1 MGYGLA
7 KFWVRIRNVF
17 FGRKSH
23 EFFVFLFFFVV
34 SAGFWLLQTL
44 DETFETEISIPLALK
59 NVPEKVQITTG
70 LPSQIHITIRDRGT
84 TLFRF
89 FRYTVQNA
97 VEVDFEK
104 YDAGH
109 LTARVQV
116 PVSDVQ
122 RMIQSQLGVSGHI
135 ISVRPDTLE
144 YYYNRGVAK
153 RLPVKICGSV
163 GASPQNYI
171 QSMNLSEDS
180 VLVYAPNSVLDT
192 MQYAYT
198 QAVSLLGLKENIT
211 QSISFQ
217 RMKGVKY
224 VPERVEMTAFV
235 GYYAEKTV
243 EVPIIGLNFPGDKEL
258 RTFPSKA
265 KVTFR
270 VESGQYQRITADNF
284 VLAVTYEE
292 LLQNPSD
299 KYRLHL
305 KSLPDGVTNARI
317 SPLEVD
323 YLIERAEMETGIQ

>member
-97 VEVDFEK
+97 IEVDFEK

-109 LTARVQV
+109 VTARVQV

-122 RMIQSQLGVSGHI
+122 RMIQSQLGVSSHI

-153 RLPVKICGSV
+153 KLPVKICGSV

>member
-7 KFWVRIRNVF
+7 KVWVRIRNIF
-17 FGRKSH
+17 FGKKSH
-23 EFFVFLFFFVV
+23 EFFVFLFFLFV

-44 DETFETEISIPLALK
+44 NESFETEISVPLTLK
-59 NVPEKVQITTG
+59 NVPEKVHITTE
-70 LPSQIHITIRDRGT
+70 LPSEIHITIRDRGT
-84 TLFRF
+84 TLLRF

-97 VEVDFEK
+97 IEVDFEK
-104 YDAGH
+104 YDAG
-109 LTARVQV
+109 LTNARVQV
-116 PVSDVQ
+116 PLTDLQ
-122 RMIQSQLGVSGHI
+122 RLIQSQLGVTSRI

-144 YYYNRGVAK
+144 YYYNRGVPK
-153 RLPVKICGSV
+153 QLPVKVCGSI

-171 QSMNLSEDS
+171 QSVNLSEDS
-180 VLVYAPNSVLDT
+180 VMVYAPGNVLDT

-198 QAVSLLGLKENIT
+198 QAVNLLGLKENYT
-211 QSISFQ
+211 QNISFR
-217 RMKGVKY
+217 RMKGVEYLPNK
-224 VPERVEMTAFV
+224 VEMTALV

-243 EVPIIGLNFPGDKEL
+243 EVPIIGLNFPGDQEL

-270 VESGQYQRITADNF
+270 VESGRYQRITADNF

-305 KSLPDGVTNARI
+305 KSLPEGVTNARI
-317 SPLEVD
+317 SPQEID
-323 YLIERAEMETGIQ
+323 YLIERAELEGSNQ

>member
-122 RMIQSQLGVSGHI
+122 RMIQSQLGVSSHI

-153 RLPVKICGSV
+153 KLPVKICGSV

-243 EVPIIGLNFPGDKEL
+243 EVPIIGLNFPGDMEL

>member
-1 MGYGLA
+1 MGYGLV
-7 KFWVRIRNVF
+7 KGWVRIRNIF
-17 FGRKSH
+17 FGRKGH
-23 EFFVFLFFFVV
+23 DVFVFLFFFVV
-34 SAGFWLLQTL
+34 SFGFWLLQTL
-44 DETFETEISIPLALK
+44 NETFEKEISVPLELK
-59 NVPEKVQITTG
+59 NVPENVHITTA
-70 LPSQIHITIRDRGT
+70 LPSQLHVTIKDKGT
-84 TLFRF
+84 TLLRF

-97 VEVDFEK
+97 IEVDFEK
-104 YDAGH
+104 YDVG
-109 LTARVQV
+109 LTNARVLV

-122 RMIQSQLGVSGHI
+122 RLIQGQLGVSSHI
-135 ISVRPDTLE
+135 IALRPDTLE

-153 RLPVKICGSV
+153 KLPVKICGSV
-163 GASPQNYI
+163 TASPQNYI
-171 QSMNLSEDS
+171 QTMSLSEDS
-180 VLVYAPNSVLDT
+180 VMVYAPNSVLDT

-198 QAVSLLGLKENIT
+198 QALNLSDLKENIT
-211 QSISFQ
+211 QNIVFR
-217 RMKGVKY
+217 RMKGVEY
-224 VPERVEMTAFV
+224 VPNKVQMTAHV

-284 VLAVTYEE
+284 VLAITYEE

-323 YLIERAEMETGIQ
+323 YLIELSEVDGENQ

>member
-1 MGYGLA
+1 MGYGLV
-7 KFWVRIRNVF
+7 KVWVRIRNVF
-17 FGRKSH
+17 FGKKSH

-34 SAGFWLLQTL
+34 SSGFWLLQTL
-44 DETFETEISIPLALK
+44 NESFEKEISVPLAMK
-59 NVPEKVQITTG
+59 NVPENVHITTE
-70 LPSQIHITIRDRGT
+70 LPSEIHVTIRDKGT
-84 TLFRF
+84 TLLRF

-97 VEVDFEK
+97 IEVDFDK
-104 YDAGH
+104 YDAG
-109 LTARVQV
+109 LTNARVQV
-116 PVSDVQ
+116 PLVDVQ
-122 RMIQSQLGVSGHI
+122 RMIQNQLGVTSHI

-144 YYYNRGVAK
+144 YYYNRGVAHQ
-153 RLPVKICGSV
+153 LPVKVCGIIS
-163 GASPQNYI
+163 ASPQNYI
-171 QSMNLSEDS
+171 QATSLSVDS

-198 QAVSLLGLKENIT
+198 QAVNLSDLKENVT
-211 QSISFQ
+211 QNISFR
-217 RMKGVKY
+217 RMKGVEY
-224 VPERVEMTAFV
+224 VPNKVEMTAYV

-292 LLQNPSD
+292 LLQNASD

-305 KSLPDGVTNARI
+305 KSLPEGVTNARI

-323 YLIERAEMETGIQ
+323 YLIEMSEMDGGSQ

>member
-1 MGYGLA
+1 MRYVIA
-7 KFWVRIRNVF
+7 KMWVRIRNIF

-23 EFFVFLFFFVV
+23 EFFVFLFFFAV
-34 SAGFWLLQTL
+34 SSCFWLLQTL
-44 DETFETEISIPLALK
+44 NETFETEISVPLELK
-59 NVPEKVQITTG
+59 NIPENVHITTN

-84 TLFRF
+84 TLLRF

-97 VEVDFEK
+97 IEVDFEK
-104 YDAGH
+104 YDAGF
-109 LTARVQV
+109 TNARVQV
-116 PVSDVQ
+116 PVADVQ
-122 RMIQSQLGVSGHI
+122 RMIQSQLGVSSHI

-144 YYYNRGVAK
+144 YYYNRGVARK
-153 RLPVKICGSV
+153 LPVKVCGSIS
-163 GASPQNYI
+163 ASPQNYI
-171 QSMNLSEDS
+171 QSLNLSEDS
-180 VLVYAPNSVLDT
+180 ILVYAPNSVLDT

-198 QAVSLLGLKENIT
+198 QVVSLSDLKENT
-211 QSISFQ
+211 VQNISFR
-217 RMKGVKY
+217 RMKGVEY
-224 VPERVEMTAFV
+224 VPNKVEMTASV

-258 RTFPSKA
+258 RTFPSRA

-284 VLAVTYEE
+284 VLAITYEE

-305 KSLPDGVTNARI
+305 KSLPEGVTNARI

-323 YLIERAEMETGIQ
+323 YLIEKSEMDGESR

>member
-7 KFWVRIRNVF
+7 KVWVRIRNVL
-17 FGRKSH
+17 FGKKSH

-34 SAGFWLLQTL
+34 SSGFWLLQTL
-44 DETFETEISIPLALK
+44 NETFETEISVPLALK
-59 NVPEKVQITTG
+59 NVPENVHITTD
-70 LPSQIHITIRDRGT
+70 LPSQVHITIRDKGT
-84 TLFRF
+84 TLLHF

-97 VEVDFEK
+97 IEVDFEK
-104 YDAGH
+104 YDAG
-109 LTARVQV
+109 LTNARVQV
-116 PVSDVQ
+116 PVVDVQ
-122 RMIQSQLGVSGHI
+122 RLIQNQLGVTSHI

-144 YYYNRGVAK
+144 YFYNRGVARK
-153 RLPVKICGSV
+153 LPVKVCGSIS
-163 GASPQNYI
+163 ASPQNYI
-171 QSMNLSEDS
+171 QAMSLSEDS
-180 VLVYAPNSVLDT
+180 VMVYAPNSVLDT
-192 MQYAYT
+192 MRHAYT
-198 QAVSLLGLKENIT
+198 QAVNLSGLKENVT
-211 QSISFQ
+211 LDLLFR
-217 RMKGVKY
+217 RMKGVEY
-224 VPERVEMTAFV
+224 EPNNVQMTAYV

-284 VLAVTYEE
+284 VLAITYEE

-305 KSLPDGVTNARI
+305 KSLPEGVTNARI

-323 YLIERAEMETGIQ
+323 YLIELSEIETDQ